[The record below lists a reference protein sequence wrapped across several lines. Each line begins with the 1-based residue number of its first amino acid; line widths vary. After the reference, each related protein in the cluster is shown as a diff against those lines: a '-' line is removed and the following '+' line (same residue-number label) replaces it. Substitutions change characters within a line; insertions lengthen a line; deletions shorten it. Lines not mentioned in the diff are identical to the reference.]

1 MVEEGLLGR
10 LVCLSWSHDSR
21 LRNLIG
27 ITLKAIYDRYDVRHC
42 RSAPPLMRRRLTL
55 SLSRLLMVDRQATIG
70 KSISI
75 VPTLEQIAIHTV
87 QVLLQPS
94 RWLWFA
100 LGSLTP
106 HTDSTTVTCAG

>member
-42 RSAPPLMRRRLTL
+42 RSAPPLMRRRLTF
-55 SLSRLLMVDRQATIG
+55 SLASFDDGSAGHHRQVDIDRAHARADRHPHHSGT
-70 KSISI
+70 
-75 VPTLEQIAIHTV
+75 PAA
-87 QVLLQPS
+87 
-94 RWLWFA
+94 FA
-100 LGSLTP
+100 LW
-106 HTDSTTVTCAG
+106 CALE

>member
-42 RSAPPLMRRRLTL
+42 HSAPPLMRRRLTF
-55 SLSRLLMVDRQATIG
+55 SLAAFFLMMGRQATIG

-75 VPTLEQIAIHTV
+75 VPTLEQIAIHTI
-87 QVLLQPS
+87 QVHLQPS
-94 RWLWFA
+94 RCGLRV
-100 LGSLTP
+100 G
-106 HTDSTTVTCAG
+106 